1 MISIVDILAEVD
13 RLPTLSATVV
23 RLMGMLHDDDI
34 GFGDIENVIQTDP
47 AMTANLLRT
56 ANTTYFATSRR
67 VESVRQAISVLG
79 LRRLVDVVTLSAMAE
94 VIPEKLPAYGLSAQA
109 FWRHC
114 VAVAVLTEGLG
125 KRLDNGRG
133 GLPFTAGL
141 LHDLGKLVISTW
153 LARRPGQPGAELR
166 LTSLEAERSA
176 LGTDHTQVGKAI
188 AEAWRLPDAVALVN
202 QAHHAPW
209 EVQDGSQDGSQD
221 ALQSDDYTV
230 TLVHVAD
237 GMAHAFGFGFG
248 GAVSDRLPELSQP
261 ALDRLRLAKRQAEQV
276 AWASLEHIE
285 ALVAVRGQA

>member
-1 MISIVDILAEVD
+1 MISIVDILAELD
-13 RLPTLSATVV
+13 QLPTLNATVV

-47 AMTANLLRT
+47 ALTANLLRT

-125 KRLDNGRG
+125 RRLENGRG
-133 GLPFTAGL
+133 GLAFTAGL

-153 LARRPGQPGAELR
+153 LARRPGQPGGELR
-166 LTSLEAERSA
+166 LTSLDAERSS
-176 LGTDHTQVGKAI
+176 LGTDHAQVGKAI
-188 AEAWRLPDAVALVN
+188 AEAWRLPHAVALVN

-209 EVQDGSQDGSQD
+209 EVQDGSQDGSQ
-221 ALQSDDYTV
+221 SDDYTV

-237 GMAHAFGFGFG
+237 GMAHAFGFG

-261 ALDRLRLAKRQAEQV
+261 ALDRLKLAKRQAEQV

-285 ALVAVRGQA
+285 ALAAVRGQA